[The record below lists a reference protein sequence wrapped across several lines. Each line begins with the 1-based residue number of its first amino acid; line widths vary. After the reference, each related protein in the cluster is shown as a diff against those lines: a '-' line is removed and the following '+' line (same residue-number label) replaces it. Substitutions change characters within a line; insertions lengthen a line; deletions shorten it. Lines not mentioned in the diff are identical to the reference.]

1 MEEINNDV
9 VLRCLLSNCK
19 KHSKKEEKIFSVLSE
34 KVSYGNHI
42 GYETERYCVMQGW
55 LEDKM
60 YEIPNYIGGKY
71 YKRGVEITD
80 LGKKQIPILWKKS
93 DVRPWN
99 IWKPRI
105 DKGVTW
111 LIALLAVV
119 NISKIGQAIVDILK
133 AIFGGI
139 FDVLEFFLD
148 VSR

>member
-1 MEEINNDV
+1 MGEINNDV
-9 VLRCLLSNCK
+9 VLRCFLSNCK

-42 GYETERYCVMQGW
+42 GYEAERYCISQGW

-60 YEIPNYIGGKY
+60 YGKPNGRGGND

-80 LGKKQIPILWKKS
+80 LGKKQISILWKKS
-93 DVRPWN
+93 EVRPWN
-99 IWKPRI
+99 IWKPWI

-111 LIALLAVV
+111 LLAFLAVV
-119 NISKIGQAIVDILK
+119 NISKIGQVSIDVLK

-139 FDVLEFFLD
+139 MDCIDYF
-148 VSR
+148 SR

>member
-9 VLRCLLSNCK
+9 ILRCLLSNCK

-42 GYETERYCVMQGW
+42 GYEAERYCVSQGW

-60 YEIPNYIGGKY
+60 YGIPNCRGGND

-93 DVRPWN
+93 EVRPWN
-99 IWKPRI
+99 IWKPWI

-111 LIALLAVV
+111 LLALLAVV
-119 NISKIGQAIVDILK
+119 NISKIGQVITDVLK
-133 AIFGGI
+133 AVFGGI
-139 FDVLEFFLD
+139 MDVLDYL
-148 VSR
+148 SH

>member
-19 KHSKKEEKIFSVLSE
+19 EHSKKEEKIFSVLSE

-42 GYETERYCVMQGW
+42 GYEAERYCVSQGW

-60 YEIPNYIGGKY
+60 YGIPNFRGGND
-71 YKRGVEITD
+71 YKRGVEITE

-93 DVRPWN
+93 EVRPWN
-99 IWKPRI
+99 IWKPWI

-111 LIALLAVV
+111 LLALLAVV
-119 NISKIGQAIVDILK
+119 NISKIGQVIIDILK
-133 AIFGGI
+133 AIFGCI
-139 FDVLEFFLD
+139 MDCIDYFY
-148 VSR
+148 R

>member
-1 MEEINNDV
+1 MGEINNDV
-9 VLRCLLSNCK
+9 ILRCLLSNCK

-42 GYETERYCVMQGW
+42 GYEAERYCVSQGW

-60 YEIPNYIGGKY
+60 YGIPNGRGGND

-93 DVRPWN
+93 EVRPWN
-99 IWKPRI
+99 IWKPWI

-111 LIALLAVV
+111 LLALLALV
-119 NISKIGQAIVDILK
+119 NISKIGQVIIDILK
-133 AIFGGI
+133 AVFGGI
-139 FDVLEFFLD
+139 MDCIDYFY
-148 VSR
+148 R

>member
-19 KHSKKEEKIFSVLSE
+19 EHTKKEKKIFAILSE
-34 KVSYGNHI
+34 KVSYGNYTAH
-42 GYETERYCVMQGW
+42 EAEKFCVSQGW

-60 YEIPNYIGGKY
+60 YGVPNNRGGKN

-93 DVRPWN
+93 EVRHWN
-99 IWKPRI
+99 VWKPWI

-119 NISKIGQAIVDILK
+119 NISKIGQVIIDILK

-139 FDVLEFFLD
+139 LD
-148 VSR
+148 ILDYFSR

>member
-19 KHSKKEEKIFSVLSE
+19 EHTKKEKKMFAILSE

-42 GYETERYCVMQGW
+42 GYEAERYCVKQGW

-60 YEIPNYIGGKY
+60 YGTPNGRGGKD

-93 DVRPWN
+93 EVRPWN
-99 IWKPRI
+99 VWKPWI
-105 DKGVTW
+105 DKCITW
-111 LIALLAVV
+111 LLAFLAIV
-119 NISKIGQAIVDILK
+119 NIRKIGQVIIDVLKTVFDCVLDIL
-133 AIFGGI
+133 
-139 FDVLEFFLD
+139 DYFLH
-148 VSR
+148 